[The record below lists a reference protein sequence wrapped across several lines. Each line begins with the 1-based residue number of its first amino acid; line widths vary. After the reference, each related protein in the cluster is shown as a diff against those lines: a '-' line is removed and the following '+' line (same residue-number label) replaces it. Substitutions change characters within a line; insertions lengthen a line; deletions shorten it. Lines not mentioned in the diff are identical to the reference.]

1 MIHVSLDESVS
12 ISVSN
17 CFESILSKDLENS
30 QSPLVIKISSMN
42 LYVLCQ
48 RKSVNIVH
56 GEDRK

>member
-1 MIHVSLDESVS
+1 MIHVSLDGSVS

>member
-1 MIHVSLDESVS
+1 MIHVSPDGSVS

-17 CFESILSKDLENS
+17 CFEFILSKDLENS

-48 RKSVNIVH
+48 MKSVNILH
-56 GEDRK
+56 DESRK

>member
-1 MIHVSLDESVS
+1 MIHVSPDGSVS

-17 CFESILSKDLENS
+17 CFEFILSKDLENS

-48 RKSVNIVH
+48 MKSVNILH